1 MRNPTAELAA
11 IYKKYPFM
19 APQVEQE
26 HETENYVAVPP
37 ALIITDAQNNVWTL
51 GFQTA
56 PQGRSPDGEFAFNVL
71 KNGMETGEVASRIER
86 RSSRIRIFTC
96 DGWKRWTG
104 SSFI

>member
-37 ALIITDAQNNVWTL
+37 AL
-51 GFQTA
+51 
-56 PQGRSPDGEFAFNVL
+56 
-71 KNGMETGEVASRIER
+71 
-86 RSSRIRIFTC
+86 
-96 DGWKRWTG
+96 
-104 SSFI
+104 